1 MVRRPLTLTIYS
13 DTGAALP
20 DPTGAQFTPASVAFS
35 TGLPGGF
42 LEARFTLQGPAA
54 ALTRLRAGQKAI
66 LRQGRNILWW
76 GWIEDLRR
84 LTMGRVLGVEVSCL
98 GPWQEIGQRRFTGA
112 YTAVTSSS
120 AMMSALA
127 ENCPNIS
134 RDTGEIVNTG
144 LPITINWTREPVANL
159 VKLVCD
165 TGDAAGRPMLFAL
178 WEPTQHRARLGNVA
192 NLTSDPE
199 LEQTDAFW
207 YLTNGTYANWD
218 TTNYHSAVTCMLFAE
233 FAVEGLAH
241 TAKITVQP
249 SSVYTVQFWHKWS
262 AHSSMTIGSR
272 IDWYN
277 AFNVYISTTNGATYT
292 SNGTNTAWTMRSDN
306 HTAPATAATG
316 RPMVG
321 GTIGSGS
328 GRYTAID
335 DVRMF
340 LAAGSLTIDTLP
352 RAHLWPRDLSGYDY
366 LLYTRFLS
374 EPLTETETAR
384 DLANYVVAS
393 YSSSSFTAAAED
405 AASQALYRRRDALVS
420 AGSVGPSDAAAI
432 RDVYLAAY
440 KDPRHEPDSFV
451 ATYGSV
457 RDVNGALVD
466 PVVLRAGDR
475 LRLADGPSA
484 GVTIMLLGTEYQDG
498 KMTCKPEGLADVP
511 LLLARS

>member
-1 MVRRPLTLTIYS
+1 MVRRPFSLTIYN
-13 DTGAALP
+13 DAGAALP
-20 DPTGAQFTPASVAFS
+20 DPTGAQFAPSSVSFS

-42 LEARFTLQGPAA
+42 LEARFTFDGPAA
-54 ALTRLRAGQKAI
+54 TLSKLRAGQKVI
-66 LRQGRNILWW
+66 LRSGRDILWW
-76 GWIEDLRR
+76 GWIEDLHR
-84 LTMGRVLGVEVSCL
+84 LALGRVLGVEVSCL
-98 GPWQEIGQRRFTGA
+98 GPWQEITQRRFTGA

-127 ENCPNIS
+127 DNCPHIS

-165 TGDAAGRPMLFAL
+165 TGDTAGRPMLFAL
-178 WEPTQHRARLGNVA
+178 WEPTLHRARLGNVA
-192 NLTSDPE
+192 NMTSDPE
-199 LEQTDAFW
+199 LELTDTYW
-207 YLTNGTYANWD
+207 YLVDGTYANWD
-218 TTNYHSAVTCMLFAE
+218 NVTYRSAVTSMLFAE
-233 FAVEGLAH
+233 FATDGLAH
-241 TAKITVQP
+241 KDKISVTAGSP
-249 SSVYTVQFWHKWS
+249 YTVQFWHKWS
-262 AHSSMTIGSR
+262 AHSSMTTWSR
-272 IDWYN
+272 IDWYT
-277 AFNVYISTTNGATYT
+277 AGDLFISSTYGATYT
-292 SNGTNTAWTMRSDN
+292 SNGSNTAWTMRSDT
-306 HTAPATAATG
+306 HTAPGTAATG
-316 RPMVG
+316 RPIIG
-321 GTIGSGS
+321 ASIGSGS
-328 GRYTAID
+328 GRYTAVD

-340 LAAGSLTIDTLP
+340 LAAGSLSVDTLP
-352 RAHLWPRDLSGYDY
+352 RASLWARDLTGYDY
-366 LLYTRFLS
+366 LLYTRFLG

-405 AASQALYRRRDALVS
+405 ATSQALYRRRDAVVS
-420 AGSVGPSDAAAI
+420 AGSVGPADAAAI

-451 ATYGSV
+451 AAYGAV

-484 GVTIMLLGTEYQDG
+484 GATIMLLGTEYQDG

>member
-1 MVRRPLTLTIYS
+1 MVRRPFSLTIYN
-13 DTGAALP
+13 DAGAALP
-20 DPTGAQFTPASVAFS
+20 DPTGAQFAPSSVSFS

-42 LEARFTLQGPAA
+42 LEARFTFSGPAA
-54 ALTRLRAGQKAI
+54 VLSKLRAGQKVI
-66 LRQGRNILWW
+66 LRSGRDILWW

-84 LTMGRVLGVEVSCL
+84 LLLGRVLGVEVSCL
-98 GPWQEIGQRRFTGA
+98 GPWQEITQRRFTGA

-127 ENCPNIS
+127 ENCPHIS
-134 RDTGEIVNTG
+134 RDTGEIINTG

-165 TGDAAGRPMLFAL
+165 TGDTAGRPMLFAL
-178 WEPTQHRARLGNVA
+178 WEPTLHRARLGNVA

-199 LEQTDAFW
+199 LEQTDTFW
-207 YLTNGTYANWD
+207 YLTDGTYANWD
-218 TTNYHSAVTCMLFAE
+218 NANYYSAVTCMLFAE
-233 FAVEGLAH
+233 FAVDGLAH
-241 TAKITVQP
+241 LSKIAVSP
-249 SSVYTVQFWHKWS
+249 STPYTVQYWHKWS
-262 AHSSMTIGSR
+262 AHSSMTTASR
-272 IDWYN
+272 IDWYT
-277 AFNVYISTTNGATYT
+277 AGDVFISSTYGATYT
-292 SNGTNTAWTMRSDN
+292 SNGSNTAWTMRSDT
-306 HTAPATAATG
+306 HTAPGTAATA
-316 RPMVG
+316 RPIIG
-321 GTIGSGS
+321 ATIGSGS
-328 GRYTAID
+328 GRYTAVD

-366 LLYTRFLS
+366 LLYTRFLG

-393 YSSSSFTAAAED
+393 YSSSFTAAAED

-475 LRLADGPSA
+475 LRLADGPGA